1 MKKIISFLLAGAVL
15 LPGAASAA
23 FVNSDKLFNDYD
35 RYAVVYMDLSLI
47 HI

>member
-23 FVNSDKLFNDYD
+23 FVD
-35 RYAVVYMDLSLI
+35 RKSVV
-47 HI
+47 